1 MTINGWAINQEHQKG
16 KVCDEQWTSEKEKKT
31 STAASGI
38 LYGGSD
44 TRRANKG
51 KRSNDKSS
59 KLIEQHT
66 LYHWSED
73 EDAK

>member
-1 MTINGWAINQEHQKG
+1 MDGQSIKNIKRAK
-16 KVCDEQWTSEKEKKT
+16 CDEQWTSEKEKKT

-66 LYHWSED
+66 LYH
-73 EDAK
+73 